1 MANIKKHIFRFK
13 QGEDYIKKI
22 SELYGS
28 EARIM
33 AVSQVKGRSPSNL
46 AEYDAVVMIE
56 ENDDKI
62 KQEKVAKYTDE
73 DEAVSIDFSEKALL
87 NNHLNYNNNKED
99 EKDLFPITN
108 KIQINKEPNSI
119 KSLEKKMKIMD
130 DKIEYLMHMRWKET
144 NKDIEIPPEF
154 AIIYD
159 KALKSNMKY
168 EHLKDIMQATFKNM
182 PKAMYSNKEAINRYF
197 FTMLKTMIPCRKQ
210 MQIKKQKII
219 LLVGPTGVGKTTTVA
234 KLAWDYAYSKE
245 HKRYKSAILTLD
257 DFRVG
262 AKEQLLQYAFILK
275 LPFFSI
281 SNKDEL
287 QKSLE
292 SLKAYEVILIDS
304 TGNSQYD
311 KEKIEKLQS
320 LLDIQD
326 YEIEVNLVLNAGMKY
341 EDMLETY
348 NAFNVLNIE
357 TLIFTKLDETKNFG
371 NLFSLVFDIK
381 KPVSFFS
388 IGQNVP
394 EDILNASPDYLVKC
408 LLDGFKKES

>member
-1 MANIKKHIFRFK
+1 MADIKHYVFRYK
-13 QGEDYIKKI
+13 QGENHIQKI
-22 SELYGS
+22 SELYGND
-28 EARIM
+28 AQIITIR
-33 AVSQVKGRSPSNL
+33 QVEGNSPSKL
-46 AEYDAVVMIE
+46 AEYEALVAVE
-56 ENDDKI
+56 ECDNKK
-62 KQEKVAKYTDE
+62 KQSLAQDE
-73 DEAVSIDFSEKALL
+73 DEAVSINFSQKALA
-87 NNHLNYNNNKED
+87 NNYLKYENKAEENKE
-99 EKDLFPITN
+99 ELFPIAH
-108 KIQINKEPNSI
+108 KIQANKESNSI
-119 KSLEKKMKIMD
+119 KSLEKKIKIMD
-130 DKIEYLMHMRWKET
+130 DKIEYIMHMKWKEI

-154 AIIYD
+154 AIIYN
-159 KALKSNMKY
+159 KALKSDMKY

-197 FTMLKTMIPCRKQ
+197 YTMLKTMIPCRNQ
-210 MQIKKQKII
+210 MQFKKQKIM

-257 DFRVG
+257 DFRIG
-262 AKEQLLQYAFILK
+262 AKEQLLQYACILK
-275 LPFFSI
+275 LPFFAI
-281 SNKDEL
+281 SDKEEL
-287 QKSLE
+287 EKSLE
-292 SLKAYEVILIDS
+292 QLKAYEVILIDS

-311 KEKIEKLQS
+311 KEKIEKLKS
-320 LLDIQD
+320 FLNIKE

-348 NAFNVLNIE
+348 EAFNVLNIE

-394 EDILNASPDYLVKC
+394 EDILNANSDYLVKC
-408 LLDGFKKES
+408 LLDGFKKEN